1 MQLVNQ
7 AGGDIVFLLPA
18 ATSTEVHAGSSANST
33 TYCVSL
39 YTSDV
44 RNGGTTGQVGFAP
57 MYLTGNF
64 TRFKYAIRVHH
75 E

>member
-1 MQLVNQ
+1 MQVVQQ

-18 ATSTEVHAGSSANST
+18 ASNTEVHAGSSANTT

-44 RNGGTTGQVGFAP
+44 RNGGTTGQVGGQHSPRA
-57 MYLTGNF
+57 
-64 TRFKYAIRVHH
+64 R
-75 E
+75 